1 MTHFNFVL
9 FILVLYTMYYLG
21 NIVYDLIQQKRTER
35 SAFSQGDV
43 LDVSA
48 LLNEEYSPIDASAL
62 LRPVTPPVG
71 NEVSQEK
78 EERARTDR
86 QETFPLGEEM
96 EESSAMAESI
106 SNVTNHGGY
115 SIAQL
120 REIFSEVSSGGDNPL
135 LGITSKMV

>member
-62 LRPVTPPVG
+62 LRPVTPPAG

-78 EERARTDR
+78 EERARTDG
-86 QETFPLGEEM
+86 QETFPLVEEM